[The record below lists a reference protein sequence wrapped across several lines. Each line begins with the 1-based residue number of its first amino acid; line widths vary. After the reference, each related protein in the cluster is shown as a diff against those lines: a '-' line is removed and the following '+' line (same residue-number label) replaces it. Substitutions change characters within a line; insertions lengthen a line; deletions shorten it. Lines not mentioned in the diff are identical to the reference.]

1 VRMVRLADLP
11 KFAQERYHRQQEEKN
26 LARLNAPP
34 DPMKQPLVA
43 IEKREPLAVA
53 KTAQPML
60 QFQPQIPMQAAIDQA
75 VAGVPAGRRI
85 WVEQWCEVVGM
96 CVNGTWQK
104 YIGSLVGGRTVS
116 NKTDFLGWLAN
127 QKNVSV
133 RDIHRK
139 VALYRQIKKDL
150 GPARDEEKV
159 FKAFVEELLP
169 KPRSGR
175 ESIFSKPG
183 NEWMGI
189 TLRNFY
195 LNQAQ
200 FSVRRAWQMLCD
212 EAKSKQAVWK
222 LGHLYELPTERQC
235 RTALKGVSLPEE
247 ALGRLGN
254 KAYNDKCAPYI
265 SRDPDSL
272 RSNDVWVTDQ
282 KQVDVRLRGR
292 GEVLGRIWIVTF
304 IDARSWKVL
313 GFWPGPILS
322 SDMVMSA
329 AAVAIGRHGVPK
341 SILMDLGKEF
351 ACTAF
356 SGSFRKIKGESLL
369 REAQGLCQRL
379 GISVIKAIGRN
390 PQTKPIERWHREC
403 ARFDHEIPGWCGGNT
418 QERPEVLAEF
428 ERQHENWKQ
437 GNCTSTPLWTI
448 QQYIHALVSWIEND
462 WNAAHRG
469 RGKYLRGMT
478 PDECWNTHAPPEGI
492 RRITAAQLDLA
503 TADHRVLKVARGGQI
518 NITLYG
524 QTIEYQAPE
533 LFLRQGQ
540 ELEVVLSRRSL
551 RSITILDKASDG
563 RFLCEA
569 QAKPMFHWG
578 MKAPEEREDLRQW
591 IRTRNAAKR
600 AISLGNAARRVLE
613 VTATPIEIGSQHPPV
628 REISS
633 TEFKARKLRP
643 PRAPRTLTAGEL
655 ARRALEL
662 QGE

>member
-43 IEKREPLAVA
+43 IEKRRTHAVA
-53 KTAQPML
+53 KRSHPML
-60 QFQPQIPMQAAIDQA
+60 DFQPKIPAQEAIDQA
-75 VAGVPAGRRI
+75 VAGVPAAKRI
-85 WVEQWCEVVGM
+85 WVEQWCELVAM
-96 CVNGTWQK
+96 LTNGTWQK
-104 YIGSLVGGRTVS
+104 YKGSLVGGRAVETKGHLRAWIADQRNIS
-116 NKTDFLGWLAN
+116 QREIT
-127 QKNVSV
+127 
-133 RDIHRK
+133 RK
-139 VALYRQIKKDL
+139 VALYRKIKQ
-150 GPARDEEKV
+150 GPGGRDDEKV
-159 FKAFVEELLP
+159 FRAFVKELLP
-169 KPRSGR
+169 KPRPGR
-175 ESIFSKPG
+175 TSIFQREG
-183 NEWMGI
+183 NEWMWLA
-189 TLRNFY
+189 LRNFY
-195 LNQAQ
+195 VNEAQ
-200 FSVRRAWQMLCD
+200 FSMTRAHRMLWEECD
-212 EAKSKQAVWK
+212 SKQRAWK
-222 LGHLYELPTERQC
+222 LGHLYEKPTLRQC
-235 RTALKGVSLPEE
+235 QIALKNVSAPELT
-247 ALGRLGN
+247 LGRLGN

-265 SRDPDSL
+265 SRDPESL

-282 KQVDVRLRGR
+282 KQVDVRLRGK
-292 GEVLGRIWIVTF
+292 GEQLGRIWMVSF
-304 IDARSWKVL
+304 VDARSWKVM
-313 GFWPGPILS
+313 GYWPTTVLS
-322 SDMVMSA
+322 SDTVMSA
-329 AAVAIGRHGVPK
+329 AAVAIGRHGVPRA
-341 SILMDLGKEF
+341 ILMDLGKEF

-379 GISVIKAIGRN
+379 NIDVIKAIGRN

-403 ARFDHEIPGWCGGNT
+403 ARFDHTIPGWCGSNT
-418 QERPEVLAEF
+418 DERPEVLAEF
-428 ERQHENWKQ
+428 ERQHESWKQ

-448 QQYIHALVSWIEND
+448 QQYIHAFVSWIEND
-462 WNAAHRG
+462 WNAGHRG

-492 RRITAAQLDLA
+492 RRITAAQLDMA

-540 ELEVVLSRRSL
+540 ELEVILSRRSL
-551 RSITILDKASDG
+551 GSITILDKASDG

-578 MKAPEEREDLRQW
+578 LKAPEEREDLRQW
-591 IRTRNAAKR
+591 IRRRNAARR

-613 VTATPIEIGSQHPPV
+613 VTATPIEIGSQHPPL

-633 TEFKARKLRP
+633 TEFKARKLKA